1 MRTSILRASTLAATL
16 QGTNDNNNSNTE
28 IKDVKVQN
36 SRDLADSSQEAF
48 LSRKEQMHDALAWK
62 HMQKPLFFICWTGTS
77 FTCDVGCREKAF
89 ALLPSLRCNLPCTVL
104 KPSNAWQAVPALS
117 LHRENRLPR
126 KGFRTGETLN
136 KYFRDLYSICF
147 SGICLDFAP
156 ELFVAD

>member
-1 MRTSILRASTLAATL
+1 MQETRTSNLRASTLAVTL

-36 SRDLADSSQEAF
+36 SRDLADGSQEAF
-48 LSRKEQMHDALAWK
+48 LSRREQMHDALTWK
-62 HMQKPLFFICWTGTS
+62 HMQKPLFFISWAGTS

-89 ALLPSLRCNLPCTVL
+89 ALLPSLRCNLLSTIL
-104 KPSNAWQAVPALS
+104 KSSDAWQAVPTPS

-136 KYFRDLYSICF
+136 KYFRDLY
-147 SGICLDFAP
+147 L
-156 ELFVAD
+156 

>member
-136 KYFRDLYSICF
+136 KYFRDLYSIRF